1 MPFLLPA
8 LLLLLVAILG
18 AGLLL
23 LTVDPKVLAR
33 SLRYGIVAAFVL
45 LGLFLAAR
53 GLALLDLPL
62 GALVLILLRGW
73 SARGFSGFD
82 RLKDWLLGVP
92 SHPARSTIETA
103 WLRMTLDRSSGAL
116 DGEVL
121 AGRFSGARL
130 DDLGLEQLRAL
141 LAECEVA
148 DAQSAR
154 LLETYID
161 RTHPGWRE
169 RPRGAGQSDIASGA
183 DMTRAE
189 AWQVLGLEP
198 GADAGQIHEAH
209 RRLMMKLHPD
219 HGGSNYLAS
228 KINKA
233 REVLLGSG

>member
-1 MPFLLPA
+1 
-8 LLLLLVAILG
+8 
-18 AGLLL
+18 
-23 LTVDPKVLAR
+23 
-33 SLRYGIVAAFVL
+33 
-45 LGLFLAAR
+45 
-53 GLALLDLPL
+53 
-62 GALVLILLRGW
+62 
-73 SARGFSGFD
+73 
-82 RLKDWLLGVP
+82 
-92 SHPARSTIETA
+92 
-103 WLRMTLDRSSGAL
+103 
-116 DGEVL
+116 VL

-130 DDLGLEQLRAL
+130 DDLGIEQLRAL
-141 LAECEVA
+141 LTECEVA

-169 RPRGAGQSDIASGA
+169 RSRGAGQSDPTASGA